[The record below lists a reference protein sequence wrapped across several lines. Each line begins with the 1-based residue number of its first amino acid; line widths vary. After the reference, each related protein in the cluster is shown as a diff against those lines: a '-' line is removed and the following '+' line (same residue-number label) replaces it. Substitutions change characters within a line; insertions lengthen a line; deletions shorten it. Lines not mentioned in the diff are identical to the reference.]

1 VNKSFDINKLSKKD
15 RDVLTSRLDY
25 TYKMKKKPEDLQRDI
40 DYDQIKNKGSK
51 NEVMRSS
58 VEKSSSSRRIIENV
72 IERIE
77 GKDYLFYYIN

>member
-1 VNKSFDINKLSKKD
+1 MNKSFDINKLSKKD